1 MAISLRQRFQTSF
14 DILLHGLPY
23 ERKQAAGRFPLVW
36 PSFRQGI
43 PQWQLV
49 DFSSYVAE
57 GFNLNTLIYSAIMY
71 KVRALRSAPLRAY
84 TGDVDQPERLPADDP
99 LAMLVARPNQQQSW
113 MAFHGQ
119 NIVYLNIS
127 GNTYIWMIRT
137 TAKGLPEQ
145 MYSLRPDR
153 VYILPAPDKKT
164 IIGYLYVPE
173 GASAWAAWST
183 DQRVAALNSGG
194 VTPILPQD
202 MAHVKL
208 PNPDDPLDGM
218 GYGLSPLAPLGQSAD
233 VDNNVTRF
241 LKKFFDQGTM
251 VTGLL
256 SFDVPMQTSDVS
268 AARERWKEI
277 YGGVDN
283 WDIAVL
289 DQGGKYQ
296 RVGMTFD
303 EMGFETIDDRNESRI
318 LGPLGVPG
326 ILIGT
331 RLGLN
336 RAINANA
343 KELRAMCWQDTL
355 LPENALF
362 EDELQ
367 YFLQTESGGFVAF
380 DYSKVE
386 ALKKDVVALVDA
398 HTKLWATGVPANMAA
413 RTVGLSIEDIP
424 GGDMGYLPL
433 NVVPVSSSAGKPDVT
448 QQGAPEAVAQAQ
460 QGKAMMIIDEH
471 KAVELANMRLDFGMA
486 LSDFR
491 AAMVSES
498 MQIKAVT
505 LNDGQPNTV
514 VNINSSGNGDP
525 KTIQINPVSEEIET
539 KLNAIENALGRPQ
552 IDREVI
558 REFSEAIQQGMQ
570 FKSEELTRLFDNI
583 MEALANLP
591 APVAKVEINVPEQSV
606 NVDVNVPA
614 QPVTLTMQGTTSVVR
629 RDADGRIAEI
639 ESEPRADIVPGG

>member
-1 MAISLRQRFQTSF
+1 MRAQREQRISHFRQAH
-14 DILLHGLPY
+14 HGV
-23 ERKQAAGRFPLVW
+23 EVKQRAGRFPLVW
-36 PSFRQGI
+36 PSFRQGV

-49 DFSSYVAE
+49 DFESYVAE

-113 MAFHGQ
+113 MSFHGQ
-119 NIVYLNIS
+119 NIVYLNIA
-127 GNTYIWMIRT
+127 GNVYVWMIRS

-194 VTPILPQD
+194 VTPIAPQD
-202 MAHVKL
+202 MAHIKL
-208 PNPDDPLDGM
+208 PHPNDPLDGM

-233 VDNNVTRF
+233 VDNSVTRF

-256 SFDVPMQTSDVS
+256 SFDVPMETGDVS
-268 AARERWKEI
+268 QARERWKEI

-296 RVGMTFD
+296 RIGMNFD

-343 KELRAMCWQDTL
+343 KELRVLCWQDTL

-367 YFLQTESGGFVAF
+367 YFLQTEGGGFVAF

-386 ALKKDVVALVDA
+386 ALKKDTVALVEA
-398 HTKLWATGVPANMAA
+398 AYKLWSMAIPANLAA
-413 RTVGLSIEDIP
+413 RTVGLQVEDIP
-424 GGDMGYLPL
+424 GGDVGYLPL
-433 NVVPVSSSAGKPDVT
+433 SFVPVATSVAKPAVT
-448 QQGAPEAVAQAQ
+448 QRGAPEAVTQSQ
-460 QGKAMMIIDEH
+460 QGKAQKQSNQSSNDAMIACYVGDDWGVGTVPTEDRHMTLAYIPNAAGID
-471 KAVELANMRLDFGMA
+471 KNELIESLELFSGSHGP
-486 LSDFR
+486 LS
-491 AAMVSES
+491 
-498 MQIKAVT
+498 
-505 LNDGQPNTV
+505 GTV
-514 VNINSSGNGDP
+514 
-525 KTIQINPVSEEIET
+525 
-539 KLNAIENALGRPQ
+539 NATTVFENAGKRAF
-552 IDREVI
+552 V
-558 REFSEAIQQGMQ
+558 
-570 FKSEELTRLFDNI
+570 
-583 MEALANLP
+583 ALVDSVQLPYWRNDLVGSNL
-591 APVAKVEINVPEQSV
+591 KNV
-606 NVDVNVPA
+606 VDSQHGYIPHI
-614 QPVTLTMQGTTSVVR
+614 TLSYLK
-629 RDADGRIAEI
+629 DG
-639 ESEPRADIVPGG
+639 ESPPKADIIGKKTQFDAITLIWNPDQTRYYFSLDGTITGSPGNRKGKVQARQMAGH